1 MGLRKNLISWDD
13 LSEKKK
19 ASRSVS
25 VSDFKAHYKTIAIK
39 NSMILV
45 LKKKHSNPNTLTI
58 DQDRSQNKLP
68 YLWSIEFGESCP
80 ECTMEKEEGPSL

>member
-45 LKKKHSNPNTLTI
+45 LKKTQQPKYTDH
-58 DQDRSQNKLP
+58 RSGQISK
-68 YLWSIEFGESCP
+68 
-80 ECTMEKEEGPSL
+80 